1 MYRKSLGSQVFDIFN
16 IILLS
21 LISLTMI
28 FPFYYILI
36 YSVSN
41 PGLLGGGMILWPK
54 GFSLEAYKIILSD
67 NSVLR
72 SIVISVAR
80 TISGP
85 LLMILIS
92 SMAAFVLTK
101 DTMPGVKFLRKFFVF
116 TMYMGA
122 GLVPAYILIKSL
134 GMIGTFWVY
143 IIPSAAAVFNMI
155 LIKTF
160 IEGLPD
166 SLQEAA
172 VVDGAN
178 DLTLFW
184 KIIFPL
190 CTPVVAATG
199 LFSAVGHWNDFMDTQ
214 IYNNMSPGLFTL
226 QYKLFQT
233 LASAES
239 LAQAKTQGNAVMLPQ
254 SIKMAVTMIT
264 VLPIAAV
271 YPFLQ
276 KHFAKGLLIG
286 AIKG

>member
-1 MYRKSLGSQVFDIFN
+1 MYQRSLASKTFDIFN
-16 IILLS
+16 VILLI
-21 LISLTMI
+21 LIALTMI

-41 PGLLGGGMILWPK
+41 PGLLGGGMILLPK
-54 GFSLEAYKIILSD
+54 GFSMEAYRIILSD
-67 NSVLR
+67 ASILR
-72 SIVISVAR
+72 SILISAIR

-85 LLMILIS
+85 LLMILVS

-101 DTMPGVKFLRKFFVF
+101 DTLPGVKFLRKFFVF

-160 IEGLPD
+160 IEGLPE
-166 SLQEAA
+166 SLEEAA
-172 VVDGAN
+172 VMDGAN

-190 CTPVVAATG
+190 CTPVIAATG

-214 IYNNMSPGLFTL
+214 IYNNMNPELFTL

-239 LAQAKTQGNAVMLPQ
+239 LAQAKNQTDVVMLPQ
-254 SIKMAVTMIT
+254 SIKMAVTMVT

>member
-1 MYRKSLGSQVFDIFN
+1 MYKKSLGSQVFDIFN

-239 LAQAKTQGNAVMLPQ
+239 LAQAKTQGNGVMLPQ